1 MNAKAKRIILDSVKD
16 HFISYNKN
24 KKIGKDMFGA
34 LVELFQNSY
43 VSHQTLLRNQ
53 LTSSYDED
61 KYYYEIL
68 DSDH

>member
-1 MNAKAKRIILDSVKD
+1 VKD

-61 KYYYEIL
+61 KTIMRYLTQIIELRDQMDTIGT
-68 DSDH
+68 